1 MTKKILIIGLWLAG
15 FCATATAQTQW
26 LDRPLRY
33 ASADSVMTWTYGGA
47 DFRQLAVTAEPSTR
61 MAVFGVT
68 KEMRNMRDAMAAEW
82 GEMVR
87 RLNVAGGGDDEL
99 RAPQGVPAAV
109 STSMAATLYLM
120 TGDAGYM
127 EHVERALYNA
137 TLHALTDSTATIGG
151 DDRRAAAEVLM
162 AAPGLIYATTP
173 ERNDLFVNL
182 YTNATAV
189 LHMGGQTFTFD
200 QITDMPDDGQVKFRF
215 TQLRGAMPLRVHL
228 RIPDWAVRRTSAR
241 PGTPYIYIGH
251 APMAPQI
258 YVNGHELDSAKPD
271 SAGYMT
277 IDREWRTGDEIFI
290 AFDLSPQYLRRT
302 DAQGRALR
310 GQLALQ
316 CGPLLYAVTTDLD
329 GCYFS
334 ANTLPQVRPGESA
347 GGSNALS
354 GYAFRHAGTP
364 QDAEAPR
371 VPYVALPYR
380 EVQQGS
386 VWVTEM
392 K

>member
-1 MTKKILIIGLWLAG
+1 MNNFNMKRFGQVLKLDIYQNSRTYLNMAAGCFIAHLLSQLAC
-15 FCATATAQTQW
+15 FYVAK
-26 LDRPLRY
+26 LN
-33 ASADSVMTWTYGGA
+33 
-47 DFRQLAVTAEPSTR
+47 LAVTVYSALAQEHNQHSAMT
-61 MAVFGVT
+61 ASLVVCCLITFFSFLLGASLLWNNLGT
-68 KEMRNMRDAMAAEW
+68 KEQRI
-82 GEMVR
+82 
-87 RLNVAGGGDDEL
+87 
-99 RAPQGVPAAV
+99 
-109 STSMAATLYLM
+109 TYLM
-120 TGDAGYM
+120 LPATNLEKYLSRLLLCTVGMLGI
-127 EHVERALYNA
+127 NA
-137 TLHALTDSTATIGG
+137 VAFF
-151 DDRRAAAEVLM
+151 AADVLRM
-162 AAPGLIYATTP
+162 LA
-173 ERNDLFVNL
+173 
-182 YTNATAV
+182 
-189 LHMGGQTFTFD
+189 
-200 QITDMPDDGQVKFRF
+200 
-215 TQLRGAMPLRVHL
+215 
-228 RIPDWAVRRTSAR
+228 
-241 PGTPYIYIGH
+241 
-251 APMAPQI
+251 